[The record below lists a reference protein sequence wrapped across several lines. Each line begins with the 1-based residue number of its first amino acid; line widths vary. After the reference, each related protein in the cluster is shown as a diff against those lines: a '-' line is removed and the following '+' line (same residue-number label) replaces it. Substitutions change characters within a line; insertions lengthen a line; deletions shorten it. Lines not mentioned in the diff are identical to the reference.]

1 MASSAHSP
9 KSPWELYRIAKK
21 QGAWDPEDIPIGEDR
36 RDWQKLTPGQREQL
50 VKICALFYEGEVS
63 VADTLAWF
71 IIAMPEQDRRAFLAT
86 QVIEEVKHAEFFAL
100 YFREIFGHVDTQKY
114 LVPEYRGVLLD
125 ELKQR
130 GEAMGRAVV
139 AGDHLAAERE
149 LVLGMAHYM
158 GVIEGMMAVSGYDY
172 FDEMLGARG
181 IFPRLL
187 EGIRLIRADEGRHLT
202 HGMDYL
208 RKKIAE
214 KAEYADPV
222 RALFMEQ
229 AMKIP
234 ARTDFVF
241 QPNDFG
247 LDHGRMM
254 AIGYEHLAQR
264 SREAGLQ

>member
-1 MASSAHSP
+1 MATQAHSP
-9 KSPWELYRIAKK
+9 KTPWELYRIAKK
-21 QGAWDPEDIPIGEDR
+21 QGAWDPEDIRVAEDK
-36 RDWQKLTPGQREQL
+36 RDWERLSSGQREQL

-71 IIAMPEQDRRAFLAT
+71 IVAMPEPERRAFLAT

-100 YFREIFGHVDTQKY
+100 YFKQVLGDIDTQKY

-130 GEAMGRAVV
+130 GEEIGRAVV
-139 AGDHLAAERE
+139 SGDAAGAEE
-149 LVLGMAHYM
+149 ALVIGMAHYM

-208 RKKIAE
+208 RQKIAE
-214 KAEYADPV
+214 KPEYAQPV

-241 QPNDFG
+241 QPNDFA
-247 LDHGRMM
+247 LDHARMM